1 MEPVSVG
8 QSLTGLGSFLLY
20 FVSSLVFLVLFKW
33 LYPLITPHKEWQL
46 VREERNTAAAVA
58 MAGAYVG
65 FSIALGSAAS
75 HSVAYLDFVIWAV
88 VALLAQGVAYVIAN
102 IVLSGVSQ
110 RIKNQELSAGVIAGG
125 TSVAVGILN
134 AACMTY

>member
-8 QSLTGLGSFLLY
+8 QSLAGILSFLLY
-20 FVSSLVFLVLFKW
+20 FGSSLVFLVLFKW

-46 VREERNTAAAVA
+46 VREQRNTAAAIA
-58 MAGAYVG
+58 LAGAFVG
-65 FSIALGSAAS
+65 FSIALGSAAA

-88 VALLAQGVAYVIAN
+88 VALAAQCVAYLIAN

-110 RIKNQELSAGVIAGG
+110 RIENQELSAGIIAGG
-125 TSVAVGILN
+125 TSIAVGILN

>member
-8 QSLTGLGSFLLY
+8 QSLSGLGSFLLY
-20 FVSSLVFLVLFKW
+20 FLSSLLFLVLFKW

-46 VREERNTAAAVA
+46 VREEHNTAAAVA
-58 MAGAYVG
+58 ISGAFVG
-65 FSIALGSAAS
+65 FSIALGSAAA

-88 VALLAQGVAYVIAN
+88 VALLAQGVAYLIAN
-102 IVLSGVSQ
+102 LVLSGVSQ
-110 RIKNQELSAGVIAGG
+110 RIQNQELSAGIIAGG
-125 TSVAVGILN
+125 TSLAVGILN